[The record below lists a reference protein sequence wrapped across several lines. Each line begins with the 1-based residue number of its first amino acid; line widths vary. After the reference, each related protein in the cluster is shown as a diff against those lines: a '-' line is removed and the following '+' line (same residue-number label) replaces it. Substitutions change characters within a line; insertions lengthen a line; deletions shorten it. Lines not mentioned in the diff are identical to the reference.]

1 LKLPTMKQPKQPR
14 PAKDLPKLASAV
26 RPQFTMRTEPHQ
38 LQIFIIRLAANED

>member
-14 PAKDLPKLASAV
+14 PAKDLPKLGSAL
-26 RPQFTMRTEPHQ
+26 RPQFTMRTEHQ